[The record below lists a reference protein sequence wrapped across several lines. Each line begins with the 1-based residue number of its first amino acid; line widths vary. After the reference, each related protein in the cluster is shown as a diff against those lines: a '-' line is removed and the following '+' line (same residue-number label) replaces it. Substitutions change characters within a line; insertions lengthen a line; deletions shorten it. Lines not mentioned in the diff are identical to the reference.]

1 MPAGA
6 LFMSVLHAYIF
17 SVLWKAQQRHE
28 YCFFVEEVN
37 RSVPLFNWLLLLVH
51 LLPLDFIFYLL
62 ALLLFLLLLLLPSSS
77 SSSSFLC
84 SFAFARGLC
93 VAFHS
98 VKPLSQCPRATHRC
112 PWSVE
117 FDFPPNFLFYLMW
130 WIRILVCQWPL
141 VTWSRGTASFPI
153 PDTGLHWKQ

>member
-1 MPAGA
+1 MPDGE

-17 SVLWKAQQRHE
+17 SVLWKAQERHE

-37 RSVPLFNWLLLLVH
+37 RSVPSSTGYCFW
-51 LLPLDFIFYLL
+51 FIF
-62 ALLLFLLLLLLPSSS
+62 FLLILYFIFLHFSSS
-77 SSSSFLC
+77 SSSFSSTSSSFLC

-117 FDFPPNFLFYLMW
+117 FDFPPNFLFYFDVMNTHIGMW
-130 WIRILVCQWPL
+130 L
-141 VTWSRGTASFPI
+141 VTRSRGTASFPI

>member
-17 SVLWKAQQRHE
+17 SVLWKAQERHE

-37 RSVPLFNWLLLLVH
+37 RSVPSSTGYCFW
-51 LLPLDFIFYLL
+51 FIF
-62 ALLLFLLLLLLPSSS
+62 FLLILYFIFLHFSS
-77 SSSSFLC
+77 SSSSFSSPPPPPPPPSCAPLLLQEGC
-84 SFAFARGLC
+84 VLHFTPSNPYHSAPGLLIG
-93 VAFHS
+93 A
-98 VKPLSQCPRATHRC
+98 PEALSLTSPQIFC
-112 PWSVE
+112 
-117 FDFPPNFLFYLMW
+117 FILMW